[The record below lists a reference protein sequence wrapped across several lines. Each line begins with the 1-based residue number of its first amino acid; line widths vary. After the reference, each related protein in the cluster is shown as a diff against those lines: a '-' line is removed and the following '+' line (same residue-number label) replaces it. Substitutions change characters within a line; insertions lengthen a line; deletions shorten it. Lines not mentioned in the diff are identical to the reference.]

1 MFNFWTDVLKKDEE
15 EFWKTSMRR
24 FKATFDLHIRKK
36 ERMEQAQ
43 HEKQQHQALETL
55 KSLK

>member
-1 MFNFWTDVLKKDEE
+1 MKKDEE